1 MRPRET
7 DRETESQ
14 KDTERLVIVINKY
27 EAETKEKK
35 GFVAGGTNTEENSKQ
50 M

>member
-1 MRPRET
+1 MRQRE
-7 DRETESQ
+7 RESQ

-27 EAETKEKK
+27 IAETKEKK
-35 GFVAGGTNTEENSKQ
+35 DFVAEGTNTEENSKE